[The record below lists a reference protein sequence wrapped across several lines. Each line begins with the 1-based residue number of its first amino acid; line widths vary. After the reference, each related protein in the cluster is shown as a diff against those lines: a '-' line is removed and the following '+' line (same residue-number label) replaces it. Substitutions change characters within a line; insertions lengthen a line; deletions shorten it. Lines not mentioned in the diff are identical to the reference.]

1 MENYT
6 GVVQFDFQI
15 VRFINQ
21 LKHQY
26 SEVREDLK
34 VISHSVYDFE
44 SWYQWW
50 YKKRHKNTRK
60 VTS

>member
-6 GVVQFDFQI
+6 GVGQFDFQI

-50 YKKRHKNTRK
+50 YKKRH
-60 VTS
+60 